1 MSESSGYE
9 QRYARGESRYP
20 YTPYPIGWF
29 RMVYSDELSPGE
41 VKRLQ
46 RFGRELVVFRTE
58 SGTACVADA
67 HCPHLG
73 AHLGVGGEVIG
84 EAIRCPFHHWEFEG
98 ATGRC
103 SKIPYAKRIPPKAL
117 LRSWPVVER
126 NGLVLAFHHPE
137 AKDPHFEIPVVPE
150 LDDPDWMTPDVNH
163 WTVRANWLDM
173 NENCVDMAHF
183 KYIHGTLSIPPTTAE
198 IDGTTH
204 VATSQFRMKM
214 PGGEGDAE
222 LVTYDHGP
230 GVQVV
235 RMSGLIDSLLLNTST
250 PIDEEQTDVSFAY
263 TVRSQGQPRN
273 ERLAAAVIRDL
284 KDQFE
289 HDRPIWEN
297 KAYWTRPTLCDGD
310 GPIATYRKW
319 VQQFV

>member
-1 MSESSGYE
+1 MTRPESHLDRYE
-9 QRYARGESRYP
+9 RGESRYP

-29 RMVYSDELSPGE
+29 RIAYSDALAPGQ
-41 VKRLQ
+41 VLKTH
-46 RFGRELVVFRTE
+46 RFGRELVVFRTA
-58 SGTACVADA
+58 SGEACVADA

-73 AHLGVGGEVIG
+73 AHLGYGGEVVG

-98 ATGRC
+98 TSGRC
-103 SKIPYAKRIPPKAL
+103 TKIPYAKRIPPETG

-126 NGLVLAFHHPE
+126 NGIVMAFHHP
-137 AKDPHFEIPVVPE
+137 DGQPPHFEVPALDE
-150 LDDPDWMTPDVNH
+150 IDDPAWMPLDVMH

-183 KYIHGTLSIPPTTAE
+183 RYVHGTLTIPPTTAE

-204 VATSQFRMKM
+204 IARSRFRMKM

-230 GVQVV
+230 GLQLV
-235 RMSGLIDSLLLNTST
+235 RMAGLIDSLMVNTAT

-263 TVRSQGQPRN
+263 TVRSEGDPRK
-273 ERLAAAVIRDL
+273 ERLAAAVIEDL
-284 KDQFE
+284 KNQFE

-297 KAYWTRPTLCDGD
+297 KAHWVRPRLCDGD